1 MFLLSILIQTAFAE
15 DAILTDRPSVG
26 TSGLVLNKGSIQLE
40 SGAQRVSTDSYCGS
54 TNCPSQYVTSNMI
67 RIGVTPKFEIRPYND
82 WNFSERSQSTTGVQ
96 GKINLYS
103 SDENSHA
110 AGILVSSGFSSGQNT
125 STVMALVD
133 IGGDLASGW
142 LNAGVNFGNQ
152 VFSQSI
158 ILGVGADK
166 VFAEVVIDRPGGE
179 QDVGLCVGAV
189 YPFANYQIDLFVL
202 QGFDSITNQQAGI
215 GFSWQIK

>member
-82 WNFSERSQSTTGVQ
+82 WNFSDRSQSTTGVQ

-110 AGILVSSGFSSGQNT
+110 AGILVSSGYSSGQNT

-166 VFAEVVIDRPGGE
+166 VFAELVIDRQGEE
-179 QDVGLCVGAV
+179 QDVGLCIGAV

>member
-1 MFLLSILIQTAFAE
+1 ML
-15 DAILTDRPSVG
+15 
-26 TSGLVLNKGSIQLE
+26 
-40 SGAQRVSTDSYCGS
+40 
-54 TNCPSQYVTSNMI
+54 

-82 WNFSERSQSTTGVQ
+82 WNFTERSQSMTGVQ

-110 AGILVSSGFSSGQNT
+110 VGILVSTGFSSGQNT

-133 IGGDLASGW
+133 IGGDLGSGW
-142 LNAGVNFGNQ
+142 LNAGVNFDNQ
-152 VFSQSI
+152 VFSQSL
-158 ILGVGADK
+158 ILGFGAGK
-166 VFAEVVIDRPGGE
+166 SFTELVVNRRGEE

-202 QGFDSITNQQAGI
+202 QGFDSIENHQVGV

>member
-1 MFLLSILIQTAFAE
+1 MLLLSLLTQAVFAE
-15 DAILTDRPSVG
+15 NAILTDRPSVG
-26 TSGLVLNKGSIQLE
+26 TSGLVLNKGSVQLE
-40 SGAQRVSTDSYCGS
+40 SGAQSVSTSAYCGS
-54 TNCPSQYVTSNMI
+54 TYCPSQYVTSNMI

-82 WNFSERSQSTTGVQ
+82 WNFMERSQNVTGVQ

-125 STVMALVD
+125 STVMVLLD
-133 IGGDLASGW
+133 IGGDVASGW

-152 VFSQSI
+152 VRSQSI

-166 VFAEVVIDRPGGE
+166 VFSELVVNRQGDS
-179 QDVGLCVGAV
+179 QDIGLCVGAV

-202 QGFDSITNQQAGI
+202 QGFDSIKNQQLGV